1 MITAEKAA
9 NVMIPFSEFRE
20 GRAGEIFDEVRR
32 EGTKLVVGDDD
43 SAVCILMKPE
53 DYMRMSGDFYDVGSM
68 RVAEERLNHIDRS
81 RLVSEEEFDRI
92 FGITEEDLEGWED
105 IELE

>member
-68 RVAEERLNHIDRS
+68 RVAEERLKHIDRS
-81 RLVSEEEFDRI
+81 ILIPAEEVYRE
-92 FGITEEDLEGWED
+92 FGITQEMIDAMPEV
-105 IELE
+105 ELE